1 MTTPE
6 TPVVDAVQEYL
17 RGRISRMPYFPVSM
31 RREYPIFMGSSK
43 RKADIAVYLSDDSVF
58 VIAECKAP
66 GKVAGGHD
74 QLKSYLC
81 ASDTPYG
88 IFANSLESTDWTF
101 YKNRGQNAFTKIT
114 RSVFQE
120 LFSDWGDAQ
129 SQGQLIDNWLTPII
143 CLTIELLTAKSTL
156 SIYEQKL
163 LETLNATETDRT
175 LDQQKIYDDWTAF
188 VSFKKRDAL
197 LEQKA
202 RIKEEQ
208 ALLKA
213 LQAQYPD
220 TPRTIQ
226 SITDPQLAIQ
236 LFTKYTLEKHVI
248 YDVIRGRLRQD
259 EINKLTSIVEETR
272 ISDAPPDLIEAV
284 VLQAIACAANANE
297 VNIKQVMYD
306 ACLLYVSQVGFNE
319 LISTAEGIHWR
330 LNVPS
335 DLLEAVIDVYKML
348 TFAWEVGIDEV
359 NRLHCKLSELS
370 TSEDLD
376 NNDADLL
383 YLFENAY
390 DVIVA
395 QIDNN

>member
-17 RGRISRMPYFPVSM
+17 QRRISRMPYFQLSM

-66 GKVAGGHD
+66 GKVAGGHE

-88 IFANSLESTDWTF
+88 IFANSLEPTDWTF

-129 SQGQLIDNWLTPII
+129 TQRQLIDNWLTPII

-163 LETLNATETDRT
+163 LGTLNETETDRT

-188 VSFKKRDAL
+188 VSVKKRDAL

-202 RIKEEQ
+202 RVKEEQ

-213 LQAQYPD
+213 LQAQCPD

-236 LFTKYTLEKHVI
+236 LFMKYTLEKHVI
-248 YDVIRGRLRQD
+248 YDVIRARLRQD

-319 LISTAEGIHWR
+319 LISTAEGIHWD
-330 LNVPS
+330 LNVPN
-335 DLLEAVIDVYKML
+335 DLFEAVIDVYKML

-383 YLFENAY
+383 YLLENAY

-395 QIDNN
+395 QIV

>member
-6 TPVVDAVQEYL
+6 VPVVDAVQGYL
-17 RGRISRMPYFPVSM
+17 RRRISSMPYFQVSM
-31 RREYPIFMGSSK
+31 RREYPIYMGSSK

-66 GKVAGGHD
+66 GKIAGGHE

-88 IFANSLESTDWTF
+88 IFANSLEPTDWTF
-101 YKNRGQNAFTKIT
+101 YKNRGQNAFTEIT
-114 RSVFQE
+114 RSVFQK
-120 LFSDWGDAQ
+120 LFSDWGNAQ
-129 SQGQLIDNWLTPII
+129 AQRQLIDNWLMPII
-143 CLTIELLTAKSTL
+143 CMTIELLTAKPTL

-188 VSFKKRDAL
+188 ITWKKREAL
-197 LEQKA
+197 LARKA
-202 RIKEEQ
+202 LIKEEQ

-213 LQAQYPD
+213 LQTQCPN
-220 TPRTIQ
+220 TPCAIQ
-226 SITDPQLAIQ
+226 SIADPQIAIQ
-236 LFTKYTLEKHVI
+236 LFMKDTLEKHAI
-248 YDVIRGRLRQD
+248 YDVIRSRLRQD
-259 EINKLTSIVEETR
+259 AINKLTSIVEETR
-272 ISDAPPDLIEAV
+272 ISDTPDDLIEAL
-284 VLQAIACAANANE
+284 VLQTIAWTANAEE
-297 VNIKQVMYD
+297 VNIKRVMYD

-319 LISTAEGIHWR
+319 LISAAEGIHWR

-335 DLLEAVIDVYKML
+335 DLVEAVIDVYKML

-370 TSEDLD
+370 IAEDLD

-383 YLFENAY
+383 YLLENAY
-390 DVIVA
+390 DVIAA
-395 QIDNN
+395 QIDHN